1 MLGMFK
7 QKQNKEVSGQP
18 KILIVDDEQDLLSTV
33 QYRLKFANYD
43 VVTAHNGQE
52 GLEVIEAEKP
62 DLVLLD
68 TNMPI
73 MDGHEMLKH
82 LRAKPDF
89 KSLPVIMLTAISA
102 PEDIAAASAY
112 GIADYIT
119 KPFDFNELLEKVKS
133 TLSET
138 SRV

>member
-7 QKQNKEVSGQP
+7 QKQSKDVSAQP

-33 QYRLKFANYD
+33 QYRLKFANYI
-43 VVTAHNGQE
+43 VVTARNGQE
-52 GLEVIEAEKP
+52 GLEAAGSEKP
-62 DLVLLD
+62 DLILLD
-68 TNMPI
+68 TNMPV

-82 LRAKPDF
+82 LRAKPEG
-89 KSLPVIMLTAISA
+89 KSVPVIMLTAISA
-102 PEDIAAASAY
+102 PEDIAAASAF

-133 TLSET
+133 TLNET